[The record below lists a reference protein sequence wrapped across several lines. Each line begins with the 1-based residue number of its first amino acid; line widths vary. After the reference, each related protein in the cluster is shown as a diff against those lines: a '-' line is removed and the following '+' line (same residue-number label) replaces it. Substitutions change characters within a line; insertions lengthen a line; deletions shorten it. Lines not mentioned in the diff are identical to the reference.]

1 MQIRDTFKSEFPRSV
16 YFIVK
21 FLLTVLFAK
30 TNMQKYFSKPDL
42 QQFQKAVIREFKN
55 RLIRKAHACLFHGV
69 FLLIGH

>member
-21 FLLTVLFAK
+21 FLLIVLFAK
-30 TNMQKYFSKPDL
+30 TNMQQFFSKPDL
-42 QQFQKAVIREFKN
+42 KQLQKAVIREFKN
-55 RLIRKAHACLFHGV
+55 RLIYESHACLFHGV